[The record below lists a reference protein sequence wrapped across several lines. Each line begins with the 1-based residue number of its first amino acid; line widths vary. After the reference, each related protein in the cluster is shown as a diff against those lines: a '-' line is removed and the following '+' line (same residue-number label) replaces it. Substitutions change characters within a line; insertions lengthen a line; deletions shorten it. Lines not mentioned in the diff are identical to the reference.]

1 MFVSGLNFMSMSPLK
16 TTLKLALSLM
26 GITVIALI
34 SACSN
39 KHVLNERIA
48 LTEVRYHLENN
59 PVYETVI
66 IDYGEVKFKKS
77 QDSLL
82 LDAYEHLVNYGYAT
96 MDLLDERRRFLSRDS
111 TFTYNIRLTDKAI
124 PYVLEQ
130 SADKITVKTYDFI
143 LVESDPIHLEQSGKN
158 RAKVTV
164 TLKQQETD
172 FAMFA
177 EKNRKSNASFI
188 KRTYNMRFDDAS
200 GWRIAR

>member
-1 MFVSGLNFMSMSPLK
+1 MFHFTP
-16 TTLKLALSLM
+16 ALRFSLLCW
-26 GITVIALI
+26 GIAFSALI
-34 SACSN
+34 SACDN

-48 LTEVRYHLENN
+48 LAEVRYHLENN
-59 PVYETVI
+59 PVYETVTV
-66 IDYGEVKFKKS
+66 DYGEVKFRKS

-96 MDLLDERRRFLSRDS
+96 MDLMDERRRFLSRDS

-130 SADKITVKTYDFI
+130 SADKVTVKTYDFV
-143 LVESDPIHLEQSGKN
+143 LEESDPLHLEQSGKN
-158 RAKVTV
+158 RARVTV

-188 KRTYNMRFDDAS
+188 KRTYNMRFDDSA

>member
-1 MFVSGLNFMSMSPLK
+1 MFHLK
-16 TTLKLALSLM
+16 TKPGSIQFLVGMAFISL
-26 GITVIALI
+26 IF
-34 SACSN
+34 ACDN
-39 KHVLNERIA
+39 KHILNERIA

-59 PVYETVI
+59 PVYETVT
-66 IDYGEVKFKKS
+66 IDYGEVRFRKS

-82 LDAYEHLVNYGYAT
+82 LDAYENLVNYGYAT
-96 MDLLDERRRFLSRDS
+96 MDLMDERRRFLSRDS

-130 SADKITVKTYDFI
+130 SADKVTVKTYDFI
-143 LVESDPIHLEQSGKN
+143 LEESDPIHLEQSGKN

-177 EKNRKSNASFI
+177 EKNRKANASFI
-188 KRTYNMRFDDAS
+188 KRTYNMRFDDTS